1 MNALRDLVAAEGEAI
16 APALAATP
24 GAEVLGPLVAAAAGD
39 PAEGPERALVMEAVL
54 EGYLLHFG
62 SSRLLDTDDR
72 DLRLLAGDYM
82 YALGLSRLAGLGDL
96 EAVRALA
103 ELITLSARHHAAAAG
118 DQQPLD
124 ALWVLTALALGAGPW
139 PAYEEAIAAARKG
152 SVDPAELLADVSRMA
167 ADSGVRLE
175 AQHALIA
182 FRDVATVQPHT

>member
-1 MNALRDLVAAEGEAI
+1 LKTLRDLVAAEGEAI
-16 APALAATP
+16 APALAPAP
-24 GAEVLGPLVAAAAGD
+24 EVLGPLVAAAAGD
-39 PAEGPERALVMEAVL
+39 AAEGPDRALVMEAVL

-103 ELITLSARHHAAAAG
+103 ELITLSARHHAAEPG

-124 ALWVLTALALGAGPW
+124 ALWVITALALGAGPW

-152 SVDPAELLADVSRMA
+152 PVEPAELHANVSRRA
-167 ADSGVRLE
+167 ADTGVRLE

-182 FRDVATVQPHT
+182 FRGVATVQPHT

>member
-1 MNALRDLVAAEGEAI
+1 MKTLRDLVAAEGEAI
-16 APALAATP
+16 APALAPAPT
-24 GAEVLGPLVAAAAGD
+24 AEVLGPLVAAAAQDGT
-39 PAEGPERALVMEAVL
+39 EGPERALVMEAVL

-82 YALGLSRLAGLGDL
+82 YALGLSRLARLGDL

-103 ELITLSARHHAAAAG
+103 ELITLSARHHAAAA

-139 PAYEEAIAAARKG
+139 PGYEEAIGASRKG
-152 SVDPAELLADVSRMA
+152 PIDPVELLANVSRRA
-167 ADSGVRLE
+167 ADTGVRLE
-175 AQHALIA
+175 TQHALIA